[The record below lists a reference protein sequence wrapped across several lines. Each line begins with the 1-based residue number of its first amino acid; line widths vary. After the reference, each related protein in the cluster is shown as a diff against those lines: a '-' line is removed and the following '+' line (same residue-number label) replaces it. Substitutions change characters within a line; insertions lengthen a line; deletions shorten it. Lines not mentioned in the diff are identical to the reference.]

1 LSDKLQKL
9 KEVVASLDWADYKV
23 EFVDSLPRGAMGCV
37 FADEKLVQIRKD
49 ALASTAV
56 HENVHVHQHVWMDSY
71 LGQEEKLRCVEE
83 EKNLPY
89 IIRPMEALARM
100 VQFKNISLEQ
110 SMDIFKKFY
119 SKNRKQMLVAYCQR
133 QVRRAV
139 ELVFKEIGAEEPV
152 SMLIRENGIEL
163 IENSGQSII
172 ALFAG
177 RGSTKP
183 MLATEAKSVRFYESG
198 KLLARTSADF
208 RSAIEGFVNSIPYRV

>member
-1 LSDKLQKL
+1 
-9 KEVVASLDWADYKV
+9 
-23 EFVDSLPRGAMGCV
+23 
-37 FADEKLVQIRKD
+37 
-49 ALASTAV
+49 
-56 HENVHVHQHVWMDSY
+56 MDSH
-71 LGQEEKLRCVEE
+71 LEHEEKLRCVEE

-100 VQFKNISLEQ
+100 VQFENISLEQ
-110 SMDIFKKFY
+110 SMEIFNKFFA
-119 SKNRKQMLVAYCQR
+119 KNRRQMLVVYWQR
-133 QVRRAV
+133 QVRRAA
-139 ELVFKEIGAEEPV
+139 ELVFSEIGAEEPV
-152 SMLIRENGIEL
+152 SMIIRENGIEL
-163 IENSGQSII
+163 IKKSGQSII